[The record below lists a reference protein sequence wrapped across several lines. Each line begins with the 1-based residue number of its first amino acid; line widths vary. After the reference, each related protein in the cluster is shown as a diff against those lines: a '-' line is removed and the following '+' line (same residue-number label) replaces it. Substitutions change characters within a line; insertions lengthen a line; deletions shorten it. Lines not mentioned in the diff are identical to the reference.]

1 MTDNARHDTRP
12 TPTSSAMSAQQLAAL
27 GEGHVAYVR
36 QLRSEDVQ
44 TVFPGAPDIEPGMDI
59 WALLSAAG
67 TPIVLADT
75 PQAVLANAMEHN
87 LTTVSL
93 H

>member
-1 MTDNARHDTRP
+1 MGMSGEDAVRP
-12 TPTSSAMSAQQLAAL
+12 LAVISADQLAIL

-36 QLRSEDVQ
+36 EMRSEEVNS
-44 TVFPGAPDIEPGMDI
+44 VFPNAPEMAPGQII

-75 PQAVLANAMEHN
+75 PHAVIANAMEHN
-87 LTTVSL
+87 LVTVSV